1 MGRNLIIGDIHSRYE
16 KLTAV
21 LEKAGFDPSSDKL
34 YSVGDFCDR
43 GEQPVETLDF
53 LMGLNDSFRPVLG
66 NHDAWLEYWL
76 YRKKFDL
83 DWIAGNGGNIT
94 LGKLS
99 SQPAEWLDRLKDWFS
114 RIPLVRF
121 DENNIIIHGGIPDG
135 MDEKAL
141 QDIAAMERPVP
152 IFMPESEVIDLIHM
166 DIDMSEYEA
175 LEELYWDRSYLLSA
189 MAEGNS
195 TTINLGHG
203 NIRPAREPLNTEKN
217 IWIGHTPLVTSG
229 RPFHSESYHLYA
241 IDTGAGTGK
250 GLLTVVDMDS
260 KEYWQA

>member
-1 MGRNLIIGDIHSRYE
+1 MGRNLIIGDIHSQYS

-21 LEKAGFDPSSDKL
+21 LEKSGFDPSSDKL

-53 LMGLNDSFRPVLG
+53 LMGLGDSFRTVLG

-76 YRKKFDL
+76 YRNKSDL
-83 DWIAGNGGNIT
+83 NWIAGNGGNIT

-114 RIPLVRF
+114 KIPLVRF

-141 QDIAAMERPVP
+141 QGIASMERPVP

-166 DIDMSEYEA
+166 DIDMREYEA

-195 TTINLGHG
+195 TTINFGHG
-203 NIRPAREPLNTEKN
+203 NIRSVRQPLDTERN
-217 IWIGHTPLVTSG
+217 IWIGHTPLTSE

-241 IDTGAGTGK
+241 IDTGAGTEK

>member
-1 MGRNLIIGDIHSRYE
+1 
-16 KLTAV
+16 
-21 LEKAGFDPSSDKL
+21 
-34 YSVGDFCDR
+34 
-43 GEQPVETLDF
+43 
-53 LMGLNDSFRPVLG
+53 
-66 NHDAWLEYWL
+66 
-76 YRKKFDL
+76 
-83 DWIAGNGGNIT
+83 
-94 LGKLS
+94 
-99 SQPAEWLDRLKDWFS
+99 
-114 RIPLVRF
+114 
-121 DENNIIIHGGIPDG
+121 
-135 MDEKAL
+135 
-141 QDIAAMERPVP
+141 MERPVP

-195 TTINLGHG
+195 ATINLGHG

-217 IWIGHTPLVTSG
+217 IWIGHTPLVKSG

-241 IDTGAGTGK
+241 IDTGTGTGK

>member
-1 MGRNLIIGDIHSRYE
+1 MIIGDIHSRYE
-16 KLTAV
+16 KLMTV
-21 LEKAGFDPSSDKL
+21 LEKASYDPGSDIL

-43 GEQPVETLDF
+43 GEQPVETLEY
-53 LMGLNDSFRPVLG
+53 LMGLGNSFRPVLG

-83 DWIAGNGGNIT
+83 DWIAGNGGDIT
-94 LGKLS
+94 LRKLS
-99 SQPAEWLDRLKDWFS
+99 SQPAEWIDRLKDWFS

-141 QDIAAMERPVP
+141 QNIAMERPVP

-175 LEELYWDRSYLLSA
+175 LGELYWDRSYLLSA

-203 NIRPAREPLNTEKN
+203 NIRSARQPLGTERY
-217 IWIGHTPLVTSG
+217 IWIGHTPLTSE

-241 IDTGAGTGK
+241 IDTGAGWNGP
-250 GLLTVVDMDS
+250 LTLMDMDTLR
-260 KEYWQA
+260 YWQA